1 MSRIIFYC
9 LAIALVSLLG
19 GWFPLAQR
27 ISHVKLQV
35 YLSLSAGAMLGAAFF
50 HMMPESAHL
59 CEEQFGLWMAVG
71 VLGLYVIERF
81 LSPHSHETV
90 EELGRELDSH
100 RHSHQGGHSPAHA
113 HTHAPSPAHSHEPT
127 HSHEHPHSHEHVRAE
142 PCPKVSKGID
152 APATERASTEGAA
165 GLASDGAGSQAAAPR
180 VAGWSAVIGLFLH
193 TLMGGAALGSAV
205 LGHDAAPQLGFAV
218 FVATVLHK
226 PADSFTI
233 STLLTKSGYSRGT
246 AFIAQIAF
254 AGMIPL
260 GVVLFGLGESALAE
274 RVLQSELTGGMLAF
288 SAGTFVC
295 IALSDLLPEVQF
307 HSHDR
312 MKLFMAVILG
322 AAVMYVTALFE
333 PAHAVGHAH

>member
-90 EELGRELDSH
+90 EELGSGLDSH
-100 RHSHQGGHSPAHA
+100 AHSHPSGHGHA
-113 HTHAPSPAHSHEPT
+113 HPHSHMPAHSH
-127 HSHEHPHSHEHVRAE
+127 SHAHAHAHAD
-142 PCPKVSKGID
+142 PCQTVSAGTD
-152 APATERASTEGAA
+152 APATDRTCAEGAA
-165 GLASDGAGSQAAAPR
+165 ALASGGAGSQAAAPR
-180 VAGWSAVIGLFLH
+180 VAGWSAVVGLFLH

-233 STLLTKSGYSRGT
+233 STLLTKSGYSRRT

-254 AGMIPL
+254 AAMIPL

-274 RVLQSELTGGMLAF
+274 WVLQSKLTGGMLAF

-312 MKLFMAVILG
+312 MKLFLAVILG
-322 AAVMYVTALFE
+322 AAVMYVTALFD
-333 PAHAVGHAH
+333 PAHAAGHAH